1 MTADDIARDLMV
13 NGLEDAI
20 EDALRSAAKQGE
32 ATIQGKCDELV
43 KRYDN
48 AVAEYKLAFEEPVG
62 EDITDPFN
70 SRAYEAYENEMLA
83 LVHLFAAAVGSDE
96 A

>member
-13 NGLEDAI
+13 NGLQDTI

-32 ATIQGKCDELV
+32 ALIQGKCDELV

-48 AVAEYKLAFEEPVG
+48 ACAEYKLAIEEGNYEVK
-62 EDITDPFN
+62 
-70 SRAYEAYENEMLA
+70 AYEVYEDALMD
-83 LVHLFAAAVGSDE
+83 LVHEFAAAVGSDE